1 MDKQSKKEMIRAY
14 LRRPVVG
21 GVYAYRNNRT
31 GELLVLSTP
40 NLEGTKNQ
48 FDFSRQTESCV
59 HMKLQDAWR
68 EYGAGAFELVVLE
81 ELKKKE
87 DQTDREFRKDLEVL
101 LELWKGKLEDES
113 RRTGGE
119 GKDGYCG

>member
-1 MDKQSKKEMIRAY
+1 MIRAY